1 MKKITSKSEAVLTGI
16 LDYLKETG
24 DQALLPE
31 VTKSLEKEILKL
43 KETDEIIVTSAV
55 KLTQQQIKNL
65 QTTLKKILHVKLPV
79 VNRIDKNLIGGFTVK
94 INDWYLDASINRE
107 LLLLKRSLLS

>member
-1 MKKITSKSEAVLTGI
+1 MKKLSSKSEAVFTGI
-16 LDYLKETG
+16 LDYLSETG
-24 DQALLPE
+24 GQALLPE

-43 KETDEIIVTSAV
+43 KGTDEIVVTSAV

-65 QTTLKKILHVKLPV
+65 QAALKKILHVKLPV
-79 VNRIDKNLIGGFTVK
+79 VNRIDTSLIGGFTVK
-94 INDWYLDASINRE
+94 INDWYLDASINNE